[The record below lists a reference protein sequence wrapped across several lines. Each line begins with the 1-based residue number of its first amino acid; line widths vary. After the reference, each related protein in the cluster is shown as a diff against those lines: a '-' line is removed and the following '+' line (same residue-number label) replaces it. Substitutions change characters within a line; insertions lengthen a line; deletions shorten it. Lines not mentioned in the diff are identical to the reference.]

1 MADKQKYVP
10 ICLPESM
17 VEELKVWTMA
27 FSMSYGKNV
36 TYAEMIRGM
45 LDSLQTTEPGVVS
58 ALESMVKLNPSLLDK
73 LAGQV

>member
-17 VEELKVWTMA
+17 VEELKVWKMA